1 MTEPELS
8 ELEEYCRWRHEVEPE
23 IPLRLITEVRRLRT
37 ALAYYAEHAH
47 WQDGP
52 NGSNGPGQVFSPG
65 DRSESGLPG
74 YACAEQA
81 LQGEAADTAADKGTT
96 I

>member
-52 NGSNGPGQVFSPG
+52 GQVFLPS

-74 YACAEQA
+74 YAYAEPA